1 MAANGAGLE
10 SGEESKQESR
20 SGEMRPNEG
29 PNQTPNQSFRQ
40 CFSSLLG
47 SLTELGC
54 ELKLCTSVLSIT
66 ANVNAVNVAD
76 LKPSHVYNCLQQH
89 ISKLQLISSNLKHIV
104 ELENQST
111 SASRETTRKSSKEL
125 VTTSDQEMEID
136 PGQISTT
143 SQDHT
148 ALKDTAKTQIDD
160 SSIQIKAGKAEIE
173 RRISAFIERKQ
184 LEINENNVREFC
196 NVIDCNQENSCAR
209 TDAVF
214 TPYPGFKSHVKVTR
228 VVNTYGPQTRGGHSE
243 QGEQQHGLFNRDCGN
258 PAIEERLHNIE
269 AHLKLPAA
277 GPVPQSIYQRLKKL
291 EDRILE
297 LEGLSPEYFHS
308 MSYSHKRPKASG
320 SQSYSLTELDGK
332 INAVKTALLKRA
344 TDFQSAEAREFTF

>member
-1 MAANGAGLE
+1 MAANRAGLE
-10 SGEESKQESR
+10 SGKESKQGINH
-20 SGEMRPNEG
+20 SGQTSHNEELKS
-29 PNQTPNQSFRQ
+29 SFKD
-40 CFSSLLG
+40 CFSSLLDSIAEFG
-47 SLTELGC
+47 P
-54 ELKLCTSVLSIT
+54 ELKVCAGVLSIT
-66 ANVNAVNVAD
+66 ANVSTVNFSD
-76 LKPSHVYNCLQQH
+76 LKPSHVYNCLQRH
-89 ISKLQLISSNLKHIV
+89 IAKLQVISSNLKQIV
-104 ELENQST
+104 ELESLST
-111 SASRETTRKSSKEL
+111 SVNSKTTGTSSKEL
-125 VTTSDQEMEID
+125 ATTTEKEMEVDAVHI
-136 PGQISTT
+136 PTT

-148 ALKDTAKTQIDD
+148 ASTKTGKAQVDD
-160 SSIQIKAGKAEIE
+160 SSVQIKAGKAEIE

-228 VVNTYGPQTRGGHSE
+228 VVNTYGPQTRGGRSE
-243 QGEQQHGLFNRDCGN
+243 QGEQLGSFSRDCGN

-269 AHLKLPAA
+269 AHLKLTAA

-308 MSYSHKRPKASG
+308 TSYSHKRPKASV

-332 INAVKTALLKRA
+332 INAVKSALLKRA
-344 TDFQSAEAREFTF
+344 SEFQATEVREFPF